1 MSKYKVFNKQK
12 TQPESLLHSGNVP
25 YTIKLTRQSAIVA
38 LIAGFRM
45 EAYFSVIK
53 TLWIWSMIYNKIL
66 FFHGKLFCNNG
77 IKWYKWWLL
86 DSLCSPKASLYYS
99 WCSLS
104 PSSHVSPAPV
114 LIVLYERQD
123 LELLAECCKETF

>member
-12 TQPESLLHSGNVP
+12 TQPESLLYSGNVP

-53 TLWIWSMIYNKIL
+53 TLNLKYDLHKI
-66 FFHGKLFCNNG
+66 FFCGKL
-77 IKWYKWWLL
+77 
-86 DSLCSPKASLYYS
+86 
-99 WCSLS
+99 
-104 PSSHVSPAPV
+104 SHNK
-114 LIVLYERQD
+114 RM
-123 LELLAECCKETF
+123 K